1 MIYKTI
7 YERLVKVLG
16 EPETWPKPGE
26 AITLT
31 AGGFMDLHIDTLDRD
46 DAGNITLALAHYYR
60 QNGDSVPDP
69 DMEVKV
75 YKHGMAE
82 ALAYQDS
89 FGYRRVYPEPGKV
102 APRAKRELNSF
113 LAYWLKNILDQG
125 HKRQE
130 AA

>member
-7 YERLVKVLG
+7 YTRLVKVLG
-16 EPETWPKPGE
+16 DPETWPKPGA
-26 AITLT
+26 AITLS
-31 AGGFMDLHIDTLDRD
+31 AGAFMDLHVDNLGVDPD
-46 DAGNITLALAHYYR
+46 GNLTISLAHYYE
-60 QNGDSVPDP
+60 QNGDLVPDP

-102 APRAKRELNSF
+102 APRAKKELNRF
-113 LAYWLKNILDQG
+113 LAYWLKNIIDQG